1 MLAIIS
7 IVTMYR
13 EGSLLTP
20 ILKSIADKISSDDE
34 NKPLSRLKLLTSLF
48 NVAFD
53 QQSKYYILTS
63 KTTRLNNDVLVT
75 NIRHFVVTMK
85 YSISTKLSQHLFHVH
100 DTIDSWISLWSLS
113 SLENRS
119 LYNLMS
125 QILFLNNK
133 QSLAVD
139 FASKSLK
146 ALKNEPIPSDMEE
159 FISVV
164 LLNAIKLPISCFSE
178 RSNLLEVL
186 ISNR

>member
-1 MLAIIS
+1 
-7 IVTMYR
+7 
-13 EGSLLTP
+13 
-20 ILKSIADKISSDDE
+20 
-34 NKPLSRLKLLTSLF
+34 
-48 NVAFD
+48 
-53 QQSKYYILTS
+53 
-63 KTTRLNNDVLVT
+63 
-75 NIRHFVVTMK
+75 
-85 YSISTKLSQHLFHVH
+85 
-100 DTIDSWISLWSLS
+100 
-113 SLENRS
+113 
-119 LYNLMS
+119 MS